1 MQWSDQGTRGP
12 KRHTVIPRTLCFVR
26 HQDHLL
32 LLRGAPDK
40 RLWAGQLNGI
50 GGHIEPG
57 ETPLEGAYRELRE
70 EAGVIP
76 VELGLRAVIHISSD
90 HHEPGVLLMVY
101 LGTASSRSVSDGAE
115 GQPVWYALNGL
126 PWAEMVQDLPSLL
139 PLLLDDDRPGI
150 IYGEYHAA
158 PDGTMQLRFA

>member
-1 MQWSDQGTRGP
+1 MQWSDQGTEGRR
-12 KRHTVIPRTLCFVR
+12 RHTVIPRTLCFVR

-101 LGTASSRSVSDGAE
+101 LGSAPSRSVCAGPE
-115 GQPVWYALNGL
+115 GEPTWYDLKRL
-126 PWAEMVQDLPSLL
+126 PWSEMVQDLPSLL
-139 PLLLDDDRPGI
+139 PLLLDDTRPGI